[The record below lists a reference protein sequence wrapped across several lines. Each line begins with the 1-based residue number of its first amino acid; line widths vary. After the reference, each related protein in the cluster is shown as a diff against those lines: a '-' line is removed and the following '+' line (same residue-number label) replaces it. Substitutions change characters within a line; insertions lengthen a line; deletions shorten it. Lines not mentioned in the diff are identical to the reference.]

1 MNCRKVVVDALL
13 PYFRA
18 DDRYWLLVDDMG
30 FGAID
35 NMKREFPARVIN
47 CGIMEQATAGIAA
60 GMGLSGCVPIVYC
73 IANLLAFRCVEQ
85 IRNDVVLQ
93 KVNVKFI
100 GTGANNYF
108 TFLGNSHCCGQDD
121 VKVFNLIGL
130 KVFDPYTTDQPFEE
144 MVKEWILDDRPGYL
158 RV

>member
-1 MNCRKVVVDALL
+1 
-13 PYFRA
+13 
-18 DDRYWLLVDDMG
+18 
-30 FGAID
+30 
-35 NMKREFPARVIN
+35 
-47 CGIMEQATAGIAA
+47 
-60 GMGLSGCVPIVYC
+60 VYC
-73 IANLLAFRCVEQ
+73 IANFLAFRCVEQ